1 LLRGIEPAGLYPLSS
16 RFGSSPL
23 SMYIAMGNGT
33 PGVVLRE
40 QGFSGKTL
48 ITLGINYSQMHDSSA
63 CLVRGGELLFA
74 VAEERLSRVKHDA
87 RFPQN
92 AIRACLDFGKVRAD
106 QLDEVCF
113 CWPTAGPLYRHD
125 LKCYASGKMPL
136 TYLSGLNSTLYFLSM
151 WHQESGAKKF
161 AQQFGPTR
169 AKMRFVDH
177 HLAHAISAYAYSGFD
192 EAAVAVMDGRGAW
205 EATSIWHGRNGRLEH
220 MLTIP
225 FPDSIGFF
233 YSGFT
238 EFLGFQ
244 PNSDEWKVMGLAP
257 YGQPGIDLSAFID
270 VHAAPYRV
278 QARQLA
284 TNGTAPLARMTAK
297 LGPPR
302 AAESEIDDRHKNI
315 AYAVQDA
322 CETAMMNVVRLA
334 IEKTGCRSVCLAGGV
349 ALNSKAN
356 GKIASSGMVERFFV
370 QPAATDD
377 GAALGAAFAPYL
389 DNNGKLPN
397 KAMRHGYWGPSF
409 DDEAIEAALRTYK
422 LHYTRLVDPAVTAA
436 ELLEQ
441 GKILGWFQGRM
452 EFGPRAL
459 GSRSI
464 LADPRDP
471 EMNTRVNN
479 AVKFREWWR
488 PFAPSLKK
496 EAAEE
501 YLECVSDSPFMILT
515 AQVRPEKRGVIP
527 AVTHVDGSARPQT
540 VEKEINPLYW
550 RVIDEFGKRTGVPVV
565 MNTSFNL
572 RGEAIVHTPADAIRT
587 FFSSGMDALV
597 IGSFLVGK

>member
-1 LLRGIEPAGLYPLSS
+1 
-16 RFGSSPL
+16 
-23 SMYIAMGNGT
+23 M
-33 PGVVLRE
+33 
-40 QGFSGKTL
+40 

-63 CLVRGGELLFA
+63 CIVRDGELLFA

-87 RFPQN
+87 RFPNN
-92 AIRACLDFGKVRAD
+92 AIRACLDFAKASVN
-106 QLDEVCF
+106 QLDEVCLG
-113 CWPTAGPLYRHD
+113 WPTIGPLYRHD
-125 LKCYASGKMPL
+125 LKCFATGQMPL
-136 TYLSGLNSTLYFLSM
+136 TYLNGLNSTLYFLSM

-161 AQQFGPTR
+161 TQQFGPTR

-205 EATSIWHGRNGRLEH
+205 EATSLWHGRNGRLEH
-220 MLTIP
+220 LLTIP

-238 EFLGFQ
+238 EFLGFT

-257 YGQPGIDLSAFID
+257 YGKPGVDLSAFID
-270 VHAAPYRV
+270 LKVAPYLIH
-278 QARQLA
+278 ARPLA
-284 TNGTAPLARMTAK
+284 TNGASSHARMTAL

-302 AAESEIDDRHKNI
+302 TPESEIDDRHKDI
-315 AYAVQDA
+315 AYAVQEA

-334 IEKTGCRSVCLAGGV
+334 IEKTGCRNVCLAGGV

-356 GKIASSGMVERFFV
+356 GKIAASGMVNQIFV
-370 QPAATDD
+370 QPAASDD
-377 GAALGAAFAPYL
+377 GVALGAALAPYL
-389 DNNGKLPN
+389 DAGGKLPN

-409 DDEAIEAALRTYK
+409 DDASIEAALRTYK
-422 LHYTRLVDPAVTAA
+422 LRCSKVGDPAGTAA
-436 ELLEQ
+436 ELLSQ

-459 GSRSI
+459 GGRSI

-471 EMNTRVNN
+471 EMNAKVNN

-496 EAAEE
+496 EAAIE
-501 YLECVSDSPFMILT
+501 YLESATDSPFMILT
-515 AQVRPEKRGVIP
+515 AQVHAEKRGVIP

-550 RVIDEFGKRTGVPVV
+550 RLIDEFGKRTGVPVV

-572 RGEAIVHTPADAIRT
+572 RGEAIVHTPTDGIRT

-597 IGSFLVGK
+597 IGSFLVEK

>member
-1 LLRGIEPAGLYPLSS
+1 
-16 RFGSSPL
+16 
-23 SMYIAMGNGT
+23 M
-33 PGVVLRE
+33 
-40 QGFSGKTL
+40 

-63 CLVRGGELLFA
+63 CIVRDGELLFA
-74 VAEERLSRVKHDA
+74 VAEERISRLKHDA
-87 RFPQN
+87 GFPKN
-92 AIRACLDFGKVRAD
+92 AIRACLDFAKVQAE

-113 CWPTAGPLYRHD
+113 GWQTAGPVFRHD
-125 LKCYASGKMPL
+125 LKCYAMGKIPL
-136 TYLSGLNSTLYFLSM
+136 TYLNGLNSALHFLSM

-161 AQQFGPTR
+161 AQQFGPTK

-192 EAAVAVMDGRGAW
+192 EAAVVIMDGRGAW
-205 EATSIWHGRNGRLEH
+205 EATTIWYGHNGRLEPVL
-220 MLTIP
+220 MIP
-225 FPDSIGFF
+225 FPDSVGYF
-233 YSGFT
+233 YSAFT

-257 YGQPGIDLSAFID
+257 YGKPGVDLYPFIDLKT
-270 VHAAPYRV
+270 APYRV
-278 QARQLA
+278 LTRQLNANGA
-284 TNGTAPLARMTAK
+284 TPFAGMTAL
-297 LGPPR
+297 LGPAR
-302 AAESEIDDRHKNI
+302 VAESGIDDRHKDI

-322 CETAMMNVVRLA
+322 CEMAMMSVVRMA
-334 IEKTGCRSVCLAGGV
+334 IEKTRCRNVCLAGGV

-356 GKIASSGMVERFFV
+356 GRIAASGLVDKIFV
-370 QPAATDD
+370 QPAASDD
-377 GAALGAAFAPYL
+377 GVALGAALAPYL
-389 DNNGKLPN
+389 DDNGKLPN
-397 KAMRHGYWGPSF
+397 KAMRHGYWGPCF
-409 DDEAIEAALRTYK
+409 DDEAIEGALRTYK
-422 LHYTRLVDPAVTAA
+422 LRYVRLPDQASTAA
-436 ELLEQ
+436 ELLSQ

-471 EMNTRVNN
+471 EMNAKVNN

-496 EAAEE
+496 EAAAE
-501 YLECVSDSPFMILT
+501 YLESATDSPFMVLT
-515 AQVRPEKRGVIP
+515 AQVRPEKRRVIP
-527 AVTHVDGSARPQT
+527 SVTHVDGSARPQT

-550 RVIDEFGKRTGVPVV
+550 RLIDEFGKGTGVPVL

-572 RGEAIVHTPADAIRT
+572 RGEAIVHTPTDAIRT

-597 IGSFLVGK
+597 IGSFLVEK